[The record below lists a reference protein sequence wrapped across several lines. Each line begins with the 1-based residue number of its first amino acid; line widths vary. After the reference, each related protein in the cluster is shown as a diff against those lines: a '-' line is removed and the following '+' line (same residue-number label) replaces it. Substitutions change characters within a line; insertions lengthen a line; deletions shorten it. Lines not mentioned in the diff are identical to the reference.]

1 MPAKLA
7 GASLAL
13 IAFAVTMAA
22 GLSVDNPAS
31 TTLLRGLI
39 AMPIAYFVGWAL
51 GSVGARAMREHI
63 EHYKA
68 ERPIE
73 RIEES
78 PSRPNENGQQTR
90 QTETPASAARRPSP
104 DQDATQRPEGE
115 VSNTGAAA

>member
-13 IAFAVTMAA
+13 IAFAVTMTA
-22 GLSVDNPAS
+22 GVSVDNPAS

-51 GSVGARAMREHI
+51 GAVGQRAMHEHI
-63 EHYKA
+63 DHYKA

-73 RIEES
+73 RIEDAAA
-78 PSRPNENGQQTR
+78 RPNENEQQPR
-90 QTETPASAARRPSP
+90 QTETPASTARRPSG
-104 DQDATQRPEGE
+104 DQDATQPTEGE